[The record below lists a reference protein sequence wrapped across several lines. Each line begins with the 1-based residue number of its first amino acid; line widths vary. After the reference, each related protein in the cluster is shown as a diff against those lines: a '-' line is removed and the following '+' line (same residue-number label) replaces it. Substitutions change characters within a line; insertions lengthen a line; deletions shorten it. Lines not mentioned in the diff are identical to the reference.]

1 MRRGPAKSNEAKPP
15 VARKSP
21 KSEDSKVHNLEK
33 RLAEALGQLQT
44 RDRELV
50 EAREQLT
57 AAHAQVGESHEQQT
71 ATSEILRVISSS
83 PTSLQPVLDTI
94 ARNAALVCGATDGV
108 VHLVEGGEL
117 PIVAHYGL
125 VGGIEAV
132 PIRRFPLTRGS
143 VVGRAVIEGR
153 TVQVEDASALDEAEF
168 PLAKQIARQ
177 TGHRTGLA
185 TPLLREGN
193 AIGALVIRRL
203 EVRPFTAKQIE
214 LLKTFADQ
222 AVIAIKNVRLFN
234 ETKEALEQQTATS
247 EILRVI
253 SSSPTDV
260 QPVFETIARNA
271 VNLCTALSCGVFA
284 VDGDMLRLAATHGV
298 PSERVRRFRQE
309 FPTPLTGEHDA
320 AQAVRARRVFHLADI
335 EHNPNATATD
345 VENARLGR
353 YRTRLM
359 VPMVRGDCA
368 LGLIAVTRE
377 APTPFSERQ
386 VELLKTFADQAV
398 IAIENVRL
406 FTELQTSNRELT
418 TALDTQTATSDI
430 LRVIASSPTDVQPV
444 FDTVAESAASLCK
457 ASDTSI
463 FRLDGDRL
471 RRVAHH
477 GSIPAG
483 VIGEFTIPLVRG
495 SFAGRCVLD
504 GRIVHIADGQTEANE
519 FPEGSEFARRLGFRA
534 ILLVPLLREGVAI
547 GAITLRRTEP
557 RLFTERQVTLL
568 KTFADQ
574 AVIAIENVRLFT
586 ELQTRNRDLT
596 EALDQQTATS
606 EVLKVISRSTFDL
619 RPVLEI
625 LIENATR
632 LCGAQQGFLFT
643 SDDEVHHLAVEYNA
657 PPAFKEWVLTHPSR
671 TGDASVVGRVAREG
685 RVIQILDAQADAAW
699 RARNVGAPGLSGVRS
714 LLGVP
719 MRREGVLIG
728 VIAMWRTAVRP
739 YTGKERQLVET
750 FADQAVIA
758 IENVRLVTELQARTQ
773 DLTRSV
779 EQLTALGEVGRAV
792 SSTLDLETVLSTIV
806 SRAVQLSGLDGGVVF
821 EYDEPT
827 EEFVQRV
834 ATETGG
840 TLAEV
845 RRTTRFRKG
854 EGVLGRTAITLES
867 AQVPDITV
875 PGAYESR
882 LRENLIASGIR
893 AILAVPMVREDRL
906 IGCLAVTRNHPGEF
920 AAETIELMRTFATQS
935 ALAIQNARLFREI
948 EEKSRQLEVASQ
960 HKSEFLANMSHELRT
975 PLNAII
981 GFSEVLAERM
991 FGELNEKQEEYL
1003 KDIYASGN
1011 HLLSLINDILDLSK
1025 IEAGRMELELTDF
1038 DLPQAIDNALILVRE
1053 RAGRRGIALEHSV
1066 DERLGEIRG
1075 DERKVKQVLL
1085 NLLSNA
1091 LKFTPEGGRVDVRA
1105 GLVDGMAEISV
1116 TDTGVGIAPEDQG
1129 AIFEEFR
1136 QVGTA
1141 EKKAEGTGLG
1151 LTLCRKFVELHGG
1164 LIWVKSE
1171 VGAGSTFTFRIP
1183 MRSEE

>member
-1 MRRGPAKSNEAKPP
+1 MRRGPKPAKSRAESKLS
-15 VARKSP
+15 VTRRSKDDDARIR
-21 KSEDSKVHNLEK
+21 DLE
-33 RLAEALGQLQT
+33 RQLAEAQ
-44 RDRELV
+44 
-50 EAREQLT
+50 
-57 AAHAQVGESHEQQT
+57 EQQT
-71 ATSEILRVISSS
+71 ATSEILRVIRSS
-83 PTSLQPVLDTI
+83 PTDLQPVLDAVAKSA
-94 ARNAALVCGATDGV
+94 ARLCASYDASIFRLDGEV
-108 VHLVEGGEL
+108 LRL
-117 PIVAHYGL
+117 VAHHGPVLVPPSFVMHAVRGL
-125 VGGIEAV
+125 VGG
-132 PIRRFPLTRGS
+132 
-143 VVGRAVIEGR
+143 RAVLDRQPI
-153 TVQVEDASALDEAEF
+153 QVADLQMQTEEF
-168 PLAKQIARQ
+168 PEGSAIAREHGFH
-177 TGHRTGLA
+177 TLLSV
-185 TPLLREGN
+185 PLLREGA
-193 AIGALVIRRL
+193 AIGIIALRRIEVQPFTEAQIALLQTFADQAVIAIENVRLFNETKEGLERQTATADILRVIGSSPTDVQPVFEAIARSGVSVCAALGCALFAIEGDIIRLAATHGVRAERL
-203 EVRPFTAKQIE
+203 ERFRQEYPAPLDTKIDTAQTIRERRVFHLADIEHNPNATASDVENARLAGYRTRLMIPMVRGDRALGLIAVTREAPTPFSDQQVA

-222 AVIAIKNVRLFN
+222 AVIAIENVRLF
-234 ETKEALEQQTATS
+234 KELEVRNRDLTVALEQQTATS

-260 QPVFETIARNA
+260 QPVFDTIVSSAVRLCGGLYSALHPFDGELIHLVAQHNFTPEALEAAHRIFPARPTRALLPGRAILERAVVQIPDIETDTEHQSDQELTRA
-271 VNLCTALSCGVFA
+271 VGWRSGLFVP
-284 VDGDMLRLAATHGV
+284 MLREGAPIGV
-298 PSERVRRFRQE
+298 IVV
-309 FPTPLTGEHDA
+309 A
-320 AQAVRARRVFHLADI
+320 RA
-335 EHNPNATATD
+335 EP
-345 VENARLGR
+345 G
-353 YRTRLM
+353 
-359 VPMVRGDCA
+359 
-368 LGLIAVTRE
+368 
-377 APTPFSERQ
+377 PFSNNEI
-386 VELLKTFADQAV
+386 ELLKTFADQAV

-406 FTELQTSNRELT
+406 FNEL
-418 TALDTQTATSDI
+418 
-430 LRVIASSPTDVQPV
+430 
-444 FDTVAESAASLCK
+444 
-457 ASDTSI
+457 
-463 FRLDGDRL
+463 
-471 RRVAHH
+471 
-477 GSIPAG
+477 
-483 VIGEFTIPLVRG
+483 
-495 SFAGRCVLD
+495 
-504 GRIVHIADGQTEANE
+504 EA
-519 FPEGSEFARRLGFRA
+519 
-534 ILLVPLLREGVAI
+534 
-547 GAITLRRTEP
+547 
-557 RLFTERQVTLL
+557 
-568 KTFADQ
+568 
-574 AVIAIENVRLFT
+574 
-586 ELQTRNRDLT
+586 RNRDLT

-619 RPVLEI
+619 QPVLEI

-643 SDDEVHHLAVEYNA
+643 SDGELHHLAVEYNA
-657 PPAFKEWVLTHPSR
+657 PSAFKEWVLTHPSR
-671 TGDASVVGRVAREG
+671 TGDASVVGRVAYEG

-699 RARNVGAPGLSGVRS
+699 RARNAGAPGLSGVRS

-739 YTGKERQLVET
+739 YTDKERQLVET

-854 EGVLGRTAITLES
+854 EGVLGRTAITLEP
-867 AQVPDITV
+867 AQVPDITI

-920 AAETIELMRTFATQS
+920 AAETIELLRTFATQS

-981 GFSEVLAERM
+981 GFSEVLTDRM

-1003 KDIYASGN
+1003 KDIYASGT

-1038 DLPQAIDNALILVRE
+1038 HLPTALDNALTLVRE
-1053 RAGRRGIALEHSV
+1053 RAGRRGIALHTSI
-1066 DERLGEIRG
+1066 DKRLGEIQG
-1075 DERKVKQVLL
+1075 DERKIRQVLL

-1091 LKFTPEGGRVDVRA
+1091 IKFTPEGGRIDVGA
-1105 GLVDGMAEISV
+1105 VPKDGCVEVSV
-1116 TDTGVGIAPEDQG
+1116 TDTGVGIAPEDQERV
-1129 AIFEEFR
+1129 FEEFR

-1164 LIWVKSE
+1164 RIWVKSQ
-1171 VGAGSTFTFRIP
+1171 VGAGSIFTFMIP
-1183 MRSEE
+1183 VRRGE